1 MINELVNNIR
11 SFSTLKYTV
20 RTRQIL
26 CADTYAL
33 FCRPG
38 NIIDL

>member
-26 CADTYAL
+26 CADMPY
-33 FCRPG
+33 FCMPG
-38 NIIDL
+38 NIINL